1 MPEWYWAMR
10 LVFVVGMAGSGKSLL
25 TGSFVGWLREQ
36 EQDAIA
42 VNLDPGALELPYEP
56 DVDVRAYVTVEEVM
70 QRYGLGPNGAMIA
83 AADLIAT
90 YVRDLEAEIEGLGPD
105 IAVVDTPGQM
115 EVFAFRPSGL
125 FIVENLTTWPKAII
139 YLFDA
144 PFSREPSNFVANIFL
159 ASAVYHRFFVPQ
171 VHALTKCDLVER
183 SEVRRMV
190 EWSSSPRA
198 LLDALE
204 TSLRGSRRLLARDM
218 VRAAVRLGL
227 SFPLIPVASPTC
239 EGFLNLNM
247 ALERVLSGGD
257 RYTF

>member
-1 MPEWYWAMR
+1 MR

-25 TGSFVGWLREQ
+25 TGSLVSWLREQ
-36 EQDAIA
+36 EQDAAA
-42 VNLDPGALELPYEP
+42 VNLDPGALDLPYEP
-56 DVDVRAYVTVEEVM
+56 DVDVRAYVTVDEVM
-70 QRYGLGPNGAMIA
+70 ERYGLGPNGAMIA
-83 AADLIAT
+83 AADLMAT
-90 YVRDLEAEIEGLGPD
+90 YVKELEAELDGLGPD
-105 IAVVDTPGQM
+105 IAIVDTPGQM

-171 VHALTKCDLVER
+171 LHALTKCDLVSRED
-183 SEVRRMV
+183 VRRMV
-190 EWSSSPRA
+190 EWSSRPRA
-198 LLDALE
+198 LIDALE
-204 TSLRGSRRLLARDM
+204 ASLRGPRRLMARDM
-218 VRAAVRLGL
+218 VRAAVKLGL
-227 SFPLIPVASPTC
+227 SFPLIPVASTTC

-247 ALERVLSGGD
+247 AIERAVSGGE

>member
-1 MPEWYWAMR
+1 MG
-10 LVFVVGMAGSGKSLL
+10 LIFVIGMAGSGKSLL
-25 TGSFVGWLREQ
+25 TGSFVSWLRDQ
-36 EQDAIA
+36 EQDAVA
-42 VNLDPGALELPYEP
+42 VNLDPGAVELPYQP
-56 DVDVRAYVTVEEVM
+56 DVDVREYITVEEVM
-70 QRYGLGPNGAMIA
+70 EKYGLGPNGAMIA
-83 AADLIAT
+83 AADMIAT
-90 YVRDLEAEIEGLGPD
+90 FVKDIEAELDDLGPD
-105 IAVVDTPGQM
+105 VAVVDTPGQM

-125 FIVENLTTWPKAII
+125 FIVKHLTTWPKAIV

-144 PFSREPSNFVANIFL
+144 CFSREPSNFVANIFL
-159 ASAVYHRFFVPQ
+159 ASAVYYRFLVPQ
-171 VHALTKCDLVER
+171 IHALTKCDLVER
-183 SEVRRMV
+183 SEVHKMIG
-190 EWSSSPRA
+190 WSSRPRT

-204 TSLRGSRRLLARDM
+204 ASLRGDRRLLARDM